1 MIHPWMR
8 LALASAQAWQEARM
22 VMALRILRLARGGA
36 LAQAEATRMVVE
48 KGAAL
53 VEAAMTVATGG
64 SAETVVRRYRSR
76 VSANKRRLT
85 R

>member
-1 MIHPWMR
+1 
-8 LALASAQAWQEARM
+8 M
-22 VMALRILRLARGGA
+22 VMTLRILRLARGGA
-36 LAQAEATRMVVE
+36 LAQAEAMRMVVE

-64 SAETVVRRYRSR
+64 STETVVRRYRSR
-76 VSANKRRLT
+76 VSANKRRLA

>member
-1 MIHPWMR
+1 
-8 LALASAQAWQEARM
+8 M

-48 KGAAL
+48 KGNAL

-64 SAETVVRRYRSR
+64 STETVVRRYRSR
-76 VSANKRRLT
+76 VSANKRRLA